1 MLSEF
6 DKLSDYCCVTMNPSE
21 EIIMSLEVFENMKRE
36 IEQLRSDNHALKHD
50 YDMLKLDKI
59 WGDAIKKRLK
69 VEKVIFN
76 PPATIIFFND
86 GAKTVV
92 KCTEDDTYNYKTGL
106 ILGYLKR
113 RFKGAVY
120 KMFIDTL
127 SRECQNGKNLYDYI
141 MYQELGWKKYKEFLR
156 KWLPAEKYK
165 EVIDIWEPKEKA
177 KTTE

>member
-1 MLSEF
+1 MYSEF
-6 DKLSDYCCVTMNPSE
+6 DVYGSNPCGDIS
-21 EIIMSLEVFENMKRE
+21 IPQQVYENMRRE
-36 IEQLRSDNHALKHD
+36 MDQLRLDNGALKHD
-50 YDMLKLDKI
+50 NEMLRLNKI
-59 WGDAIKKRLK
+59 WGDATKKKLK

-113 RFKGAVY
+113 RFKGTVY

-127 SRECQNGKNLYDYI
+127 SRECKNGKNLYDYI

-156 KWLPAEKYK
+156 KWLPAPKYK